1 MNRWLIVMSLA
12 ACSVLSCKD
21 DVRCERQRL
30 ELDKT
35 WAELRVAATRKKLS
49 GVDVASWAD
58 IETKAELLESSFM
71 TQQIT
76 WDSADKASRAIQ
88 AKLPAMQA
96 ESDAQLV
103 GFRNSA
109 ELAIKQQKEFEK
121 ECR

>member
-1 MNRWLIVMSLA
+1 MSRWLIVISLA

-76 WDSADKASRAIQ
+76 WDSADKASQAIQ